1 MKSLA
6 VLLLLAVIT
15 APVTAQDDAAA
26 AWRSLAATDSE
37 AAFRLIEQNHPGA
50 VPALGDTEFLD
61 LLRTARSNVE
71 ARLPRVTGYDGYAAL
86 MAGLATDFR
95 DGHIWSTPLLQ
106 KTQRTW
112 AGLIIVRQ
120 GGQWIVGHQDTS
132 RGETAVAGAR
142 LVGCD
147 GVDAETWAKQRVG
160 MFRGDPRVEAQLAA
174 SGPWLL
180 LDDANPFLTR
190 PTECTFRGDD
200 ASEHGVRLSWRG
212 ISTRALETAVG
223 SAYERPRA
231 GMSVTAFEGGQWI
244 ALETLGSAAADVVAQ
259 VERQA
264 DALRAAPMVVLDL
277 RGNGGGNSA
286 FANAI
291 ARTLIG
297 EDALAAVQAS
307 LDRECAGQYWRV
319 SDDNLAALRRW
330 RASIEQ
336 RVDAPTLA
344 GVDELIID
352 VERALDTGGQFAPA
366 LPACAPTAHRATLN
380 DGSFPATAA
389 MTGRL
394 IVLTDRHCF
403 SSCLIAVGLFR
414 QLGATHV
421 GEATDLSTRYMEVR
435 EITLPSGL
443 RTFSTLQKVTLGI
456 GDFGPYE
463 PHVPYPGPLADTAAL
478 KAWVAALR

>member
-1 MKSLA
+1 MNRIA
-6 VLLLLAVIT
+6 VLLLVCIA
-15 APVTAQDDAAA
+15 APATAQDDVAAV
-26 AWRSLAATDSE
+26 WRSLAAIDSE
-37 AAFRLIEQNHPGA
+37 AALRLIEQNHPGA
-50 VPALGDTEFLD
+50 VPALGDMEFLD

-71 ARLPRVTGYDGYAAL
+71 ARLPRITGYDGYAAL

-106 KTQRTW
+106 KQQRTW
-112 AGLIIVRQ
+112 AGFIIVRQ
-120 GGQWIVGHQDTS
+120 GGHWIAGHQDTS
-132 RGETAVAGAR
+132 RGETGLGGAR
-142 LVGCD
+142 LVSCD
-147 GVDAETWAKQRVG
+147 GLDAEAWARQRIG
-160 MFRGDPRVEAQLAA
+160 LFRGDPQVEAQLAA

-190 PTECTFRGDD
+190 PTECTFRSDD
-200 ASEHGVRLSWRG
+200 GSEHAVRLNWRG
-212 ISTRALETAVG
+212 IATRALENAVG

-231 GMSVTAFEGGQWI
+231 GMGVSAFEGGHWI
-244 ALETLGSAAADVVAQ
+244 ALETLGSAAADVVAE

-264 DALRAAPMVVLDL
+264 DALRAAPVVVLDL

-297 EDALAAVQAS
+297 GDALAAAGAS
-307 LDRECAGQYWRV
+307 FDSQCAGQYWRV
-319 SDDNLAALRRW
+319 SADNLAALRRW

-336 RVDAPTLA
+336 RADARTLA
-344 GVDELIID
+344 GVDDLVRD
-352 VERALDTGGQFAPA
+352 VEQALATGDPFAPA
-366 LPACAPTAHRATLN
+366 LPACAPTARRASMS
-380 DGSFPATAA
+380 DGSFPASAA
-389 MTGRL
+389 MSGRL
-394 IVLTDRHCF
+394 VVVTDRHCF

-463 PHVPYPGPLADTAAL
+463 PHVVYPGPLADTGAL
-478 KAWVAALR
+478 QAWVAALR